1 VPKTQ
6 KRSAPLTAKEPGLIE
21 REVSLF
27 RNGANQA
34 LRIPKDLELPGDKA
48 LIRQEGGCLVIRP
61 AKKIS
66 LTELIDQ
73 WEPLAEQDSFP
84 DIEDMPAEPVKL

>member
-1 VPKTQ
+1 MPKTQ
-6 KRSAPLTAKEPGLIE
+6 KRSAPLTARGPSLIE

-66 LTELIDQ
+66 LTELINQ
-73 WEPLAEQDSFP
+73 WEPLAERDSFP
-84 DIEDMPAEPVKL
+84 DIKDMPAEPVKL